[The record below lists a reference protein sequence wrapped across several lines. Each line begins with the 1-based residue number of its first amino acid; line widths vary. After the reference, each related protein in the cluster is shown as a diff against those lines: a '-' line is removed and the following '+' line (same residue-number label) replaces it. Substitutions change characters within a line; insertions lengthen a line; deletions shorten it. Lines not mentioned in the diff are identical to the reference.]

1 MIEVLRANFCSPLTL
16 AFAFGIFAR
25 VIRSELALPRDLYA
39 SLSFYLLFAIGLRG
53 GVELSHSNPLDL
65 AFPAI
70 ATLLTGC
77 ITPLTSWLVL
87 RRIGRFSISDA
98 AGIAA
103 HYGSVSAVTFVAA
116 QQFAASRGLV
126 VEGYMPALLAMLEIP
141 GIQIAIGLGLWQLR
155 REQCRRESGPG
166 LEGDSGRRS
175 GQSARAVLHE
185 LLTGRSLLLLV
196 GGLLIG
202 LVAGAEGCKP
212 VQPLFDGLFRG
223 ALTLFLLEMGLTA
236 GAKLSDLPRAGV
248 FLVAFGILVPIAHGC
263 PGVWLGS
270 LAGLSTGGCMVL
282 GTMASSA
289 SCIAA
294 PPAVRMSLP
303 EANPAF
309 SLTAALAITFPFNL
323 LFGIPLYHHVAAMLA
338 SQAVAYD

>member
-77 ITPLTSWLVL
+77 ITPLTLWLVL

-116 QQFAASRGLV
+116 QQFAASRGACR
-126 VEGYMPALLAMLEIP
+126 G
-141 GIQIAIGLGLWQLR
+141 GLHAGTA
-155 REQCRRESGPG
+155 GDA
-166 LEGDSGRRS
+166 GDSRHS
-175 GQSARAVLHE
+175 DCDWAWFVA
-185 LLTGRSLLLLV
+185 TA
-196 GGLLIG
+196 
-202 LVAGAEGCKP
+202 AGA
-212 VQPLFDGLFRG
+212 V
-223 ALTLFLLEMGLTA
+223 
-236 GAKLSDLPRAGV
+236 
-248 FLVAFGILVPIAHGC
+248 
-263 PGVWLGS
+263 
-270 LAGLSTGGCMVL
+270 
-282 GTMASSA
+282 SS
-289 SCIAA
+289 
-294 PPAVRMSLP
+294 
-303 EANPAF
+303 
-309 SLTAALAITFPFNL
+309 
-323 LFGIPLYHHVAAMLA
+323 
-338 SQAVAYD
+338 

>member
-1 MIEVLRANFCSPLTL
+1 MLRANFCSPLTL

-25 VIRSELALPRDLYA
+25 VIRSELAPPRDLYA

-116 QQFAASRGLV
+116 QQFAASRGLSWRV
-126 VEGYMPALLAMLEIP
+126 TCRHCWRCWRFPAFRS
-141 GIQIAIGLGLWQLR
+141 IGLGLWQLR
-155 REQCRRESGPG
+155 REQCRRESRPG
-166 LEGDSGRRS
+166 LEGDSGGRS

-236 GAKLSDLPRAGV
+236 GAKLSDLPLVGV

-323 LFGIPLYHHVAAMLA
+323 LFGIPLYHHVAAMIA
-338 SQAVAYD
+338 SQTVAYD

>member
-1 MIEVLRANFCSPLTL
+1 MIEVLKANFCSPLTL

-25 VIRSELALPRDLYA
+25 VIRSELAFPRDLYA
-39 SLSFYLLFAIGLRG
+39 SLSMDLLLAIGLRG

-65 AFPAI
+65 AFPAM
-70 ATLLTGC
+70 ATLMIGC

-116 QQFAASRGLV
+116 QQFAAARGLT

-141 GIQIAIGLGLWQLR
+141 GIQIAIGIGLWQLR
-155 REQCRRESGPG
+155 RERCRADVETGAG
-166 LEGDSGRRS
+166 AGQEGQEERS
-175 GQSARAVLHE
+175 GNSAGAVLHE

-236 GAKLSDLPRAGV
+236 GSRLSDLSKVGV
-248 FLVAFGILVPIAHGC
+248 FLAAFGILVPIAPGC
-263 PGVWLGS
+263 LGVWLGS
-270 LAGLSTGGCMVL
+270 LAGLSMGGCMIL

-289 SCIAA
+289 SYIAA

-309 SLTAALAITFPFNL
+309 SLTAALAVTFPFNL
-323 LFGIPLYHHVAAMLA
+323 LFGIPLYHYVAGLI
-338 SQAVAYD
+338 AV

>member
-1 MIEVLRANFCSPLTL
+1 MIEVLKANFCSPLTL

-65 AFPAI
+65 AFPAM
-70 ATLLTGC
+70 ATLLIGC

-87 RRIGRFSISDA
+87 RWPGRFSISDA

-116 QQFAASRGLV
+116 QQFAAARSLT

-141 GIQIAIGLGLWQLR
+141 GIQIAIGIGLWQLR
-155 REQCRRESGPG
+155 RERCPEKVAAGAGVEQGEQSGH
-166 LEGDSGRRS
+166 
-175 GQSARAVLHE
+175 SAGALLHE

-236 GAKLSDLPRAGV
+236 GARLSDLSKVGV

-263 PGVWLGS
+263 LGVWLGS
-270 LAGLSTGGCMVL
+270 LAGLSMGGSMIL

-289 SCIAA
+289 SYIAA

-323 LFGIPLYHHVAAMLA
+323 LFGIPLYHYVAGLI
-338 SQAVAYD
+338 AV